1 VARKRYVWLLW
12 FEGSTAA
19 RGGER
24 SLMGVFA
31 DEDAALADRDRR
43 VGEDCGLRM
52 DDFIAEKEEVVRG

>member
-1 VARKRYVWLLW
+1 
-12 FEGSTAA
+12 
-19 RGGER
+19 
-24 SLMGVFA
+24 MGVFA